1 MKVPV
6 RWLREL
12 VAVDWSAAEIAR
24 RMTMAGLEA
33 EAITMIGETWDNV
46 FVGYVEKVEKH
57 PNADRLKLVTVS
69 AGEHHLT
76 VVTGAPNIAEQQKVP
91 LALVGARLV
100 DGHSDEFKM
109 ATLKANTIRGVRSEG
124 MICSE
129 KELSI
134 SDEHEGIMVL
144 AEDAPVGMPLREYMG
159 DEVIEF
165 EITPNLVHAFSMIG
179 IARELGAIAAAEP
192 KLPALADLSSVP
204 NDNTL
209 ASVHASDLCPR
220 YVVTL
225 IENVRV
231 EPSPAWMQQHLQA
244 AGVRPI
250 NNIVDVTN
258 YVMLEWGQPLHAFDR
273 TFLRGGRIVVRRAEP
288 DEPIE
293 TLDHVKRTLNPDT
306 LVIADTDRAVG
317 LAGVM
322 GGVNSEIRDDT
333 TTVLLE
339 AANFDMK
346 NVRQTSR
353 VQHLRT
359 EASARFERGVDP
371 NLAWIATQRA
381 VTLIQEMLPDAR
393 VSNIHDVYPEPRV
406 PFELTCPRS
415 EINRLL
421 GVDFSDEEVLD
432 ILGRLDFQPRIESR
446 NGEATIVVQV
456 PTWRSD
462 VSLKADI
469 VEEVARIAGYDK
481 LPETL
486 PVGGTVPVEIDPKR
500 QLVSA
505 VQDILSGAG
514 LQEIMTYSMINDHDL
529 ESLAPGAELAPD
541 RFGFFGKPA
550 LPLVRVT
557 NPLRSDWELM
567 RPTLVPSILK
577 NAAENLKFSQRVN
590 IFEVARVY
598 QPRGIDEL
606 PDERQTVALLMA
618 GSQQSA
624 GLYST
629 ERETDFFDAKGATET
644 LLQRLGAADVTY
656 APIDHPSLHPGR
668 SAEISAAG
676 VPVGIIGEVHPVVAA
691 QFGISDHG
699 RIAIAEI
706 DLVALLETGLTQLQ
720 ARPVSRS
727 QPIDQDFAVVVDEDV
742 PAENVRQAIAGG
754 AGFLLVGARLF
765 DIYRGPAIAE
775 GKKSLAY
782 RVTFAA
788 PDRQLREFEVEKLR
802 TQIERQIKKQVHG
815 SLRA

>member
-33 EAITMIGETWDNV
+33 EAISVIGETWDNV
-46 FVGYVEKVEKH
+46 YVGYVEKVEKH
-57 PNADRLKLVTVS
+57 PNADRLKLVTVA

-100 DGHSDEFKM
+100 DGHSEEFRM
-109 ATLKANTIRGVRSEG
+109 ATLKANTIRGIRSEG

-129 KELSI
+129 KELGI

-144 AEDAPVGMPLREYMG
+144 PEEAPAGMPLREYMG

-165 EITPNLVHAFSMIG
+165 EITPNLVHAFSMVG
-179 IARELGAIAAAEP
+179 IARELGAIAAVAP
-192 KLPALADLSSVP
+192 KLPSLADLSNVP
-204 NDNTL
+204 DDG
-209 ASVHASDLCPR
+209 AIVEVHAPDLCPR
-220 YVVTL
+220 YVVTV
-225 IENVRV
+225 IENVCV

-273 TFLRGGRIVVRRAEP
+273 TFLHDGRIIVRRAEP

-293 TLDHVKRTLNPDT
+293 TLDHVKRILNPDT
-306 LVIADTDRAVG
+306 LVIADADRAVG
-317 LAGVM
+317 IAGVM

-339 AANFDMK
+339 SANFNMK

-353 VQHLRT
+353 AQHLRT

-381 VTLIQEMLPDAR
+381 VTLLQEMLPEAR
-393 VSNIHDVYPEPRV
+393 VTSFHDVYPEPRE

-415 EINRLL
+415 EIKRLL
-421 GVDFSDEEVLD
+421 GVDFPDDEVLD
-432 ILGRLDFQPRIESR
+432 ILGRLDFQPRMEQR
-446 NGEATIVVQV
+446 NGMSTIVVQV

-500 QLVSA
+500 RLVSE

-514 LQEIMTYSMINDHDL
+514 LQEIMTYSMINDADL
-529 ESLAPGAELAPD
+529 ESLSPGGDHAPD
-541 RFGFFGKPA
+541 RFGFFAKPA

-567 RPTLVPSILK
+567 RPTLIPSILK
-577 NAAENLKFSQRVN
+577 NAAENLKYSERVD

-618 GSQQSA
+618 GTQQPA

-629 ERETDFFDAKGATET
+629 ERGTDFFDAKGATES

-656 APIDHPSLHPGR
+656 APIEHPSLHPGR
-668 SAEISAAG
+668 SAEISATG

-691 QFGISDHG
+691 QFGISEHG

-706 DLVALLETGLTQLQ
+706 DLVALLETGRTELQ
-720 ARPVSRS
+720 ARPISRS
-727 QPIDQDFAVVVDEDV
+727 QPVDQDFAVVVDEEV
-742 PAENVRQAIAGG
+742 PAENVRRAIASG
-754 AGFLLVGARLF
+754 AGVLLAGARLF

-788 PDRQLREFEVEKLR
+788 PDRQLREFEIDKLR
-802 TQIERQIKKQVHG
+802 NQIERQIKKQVRG
-815 SLRA
+815 TLRA

>member
-33 EAITMIGETWDNV
+33 EAITAIGETWDNV
-46 FVGYVEKVEKH
+46 YVGYVDKVEKH

-76 VVTGAPNIAEQQKVP
+76 VVTGAPNIAEDQKVP

-100 DGHSDEFKM
+100 DGHSDEFRM
-109 ATLKANTIRGVRSEG
+109 VTLKANTIRGIRSEG

-144 AEDAPVGMPLREYMG
+144 PEDAPVGMPLREYMG

-165 EITPNLVHAFSMIG
+165 EITPNLVHAFSMVG
-179 IARELGAIAAAEP
+179 IARELGAIAAIEP
-192 KLPALADLSSVP
+192 KLPELADLSNVS
-204 NDNTL
+204 NDESILT
-209 ASVHASDLCPR
+209 VHATDLCPR
-220 YVVTL
+220 YVGT
-225 IENVRV
+225 IIANVRV
-231 EPSPAWMQQHLQA
+231 EPSPAWMQQRLQA

-273 TFLRGGRIVVRRAEP
+273 AFLHGGRIVVRRAEP
-288 DEPIE
+288 GEPLE
-293 TLDHVKRTLNPDT
+293 TLDHVKRELNAET
-306 LVIADTDRAVG
+306 LVIADADRAVG
-317 LAGVM
+317 IAGVM

-339 AANFDMK
+339 AANFNMK

-353 VQHLRT
+353 AQHLRT

-371 NLAWIATQRA
+371 NLAWIATRRA
-381 VTLIQEMLPDAR
+381 VNLILDMLPEAR
-393 VSNIHDVYPEPRV
+393 VTTLRDVYPEPRE
-406 PFELTCPRS
+406 PFELTCPRT
-415 EINRLL
+415 EIKRLL
-421 GVDFSDEEVLD
+421 GVDFSDDEILD
-432 ILGRLDFQPRIESR
+432 ILGRLDFQPRIEMR
-446 NGEATIVVQV
+446 DGEPTIVVQV

-500 QLVSA
+500 RLVAA
-505 VQDILSGAG
+505 VQDLLSGVG
-514 LQEIMTYSMINDHDL
+514 LQEIMTYSMINDDDL
-529 ESLAPGAELAPD
+529 RSLAVGGEQLPD
-541 RFGFFGKPA
+541 RFGFFVRPA

-577 NAAENLKFSQRVN
+577 NAAENLKFSPRVN

-618 GSQQSA
+618 GKQQPI

-629 ERETDFFDAKGATET
+629 ERETDFFDAKGAVET
-644 LLQRLGAADVTY
+644 LLERLGAADISY
-656 APIDHPSLHPGR
+656 ASIEHPTLHPGR
-668 SAEISAAG
+668 AAEISAGGRAIG
-676 VPVGIIGEVHPVVAA
+676 IVGEIHPVVAS

-706 DLVALLETGLTQLQ
+706 DLVSLLEGGLTVLQ
-720 ARPVSRS
+720 ARPISRS
-727 QPIDQDFAVVVDEDV
+727 QPVDQDFAVVVDEDV
-742 PAENVRQAIAGG
+742 PAENVRRAIASA
-754 AGFLLVGARLF
+754 AGVLLASAHLF
-765 DIYRGPAIAE
+765 DIYRGPAIAS

-788 PDRQLREFEVEKLR
+788 PDRQLQEYEVDRLR
-802 TQIERQIKKQVHG
+802 SQIERQIKRQVNG
-815 SLRA
+815 TLRA

>member
-6 RWLREL
+6 RWLRDL

-33 EAITMIGETWDNV
+33 EAITVIGETWDNV
-46 FVGYVEKVEKH
+46 YVGYVDKVEQH

-76 VVTGAPNIAEQQKVP
+76 VVTGAPNIAERQKVP

-100 DGHSDEFKM
+100 DGHSEEYRM
-109 ATLKANTIRGVRSEG
+109 ATLKASTIRGIRSEG

-144 AEDAPVGMPLREYMG
+144 PEDAPVGLPLREYMG

-165 EITPNLVHAFSMIG
+165 EITPNLVHAFSMVG
-179 IARELGAIAAAEP
+179 IARELGAIAAIEP
-192 KLPALADLSSVP
+192 RLPSLANLSNITRDDS
-204 NDNTL
+204 L
-209 ASVHASDLCPR
+209 LEVHATDLCPR
-220 YVVTL
+220 YVGTL
-225 IENVRV
+225 IENVHV
-231 EPSPAWMQQHLQA
+231 EPSPAWMQQRLQA

-273 TFLRGGRIVVRRAEP
+273 TFLHGGRIVVRRAEP

-293 TLDHVKRTLNPDT
+293 TLDHVKRELNSDT
-306 LVIADTDRAVG
+306 LVIADADRAVG
-317 LAGVM
+317 IAGVM

-339 AANFDMK
+339 AANFNMK

-353 VQHLRT
+353 AQHLRT

-371 NLAWIATQRA
+371 NLAGIATQRA
-381 VTLIQEMLPDAR
+381 VALIQEMLPDAQITSLR
-393 VSNIHDVYPEPRV
+393 DVYPEPRD
-406 PFELTCPRS
+406 PFELACPRS
-415 EINRLL
+415 EIMRLL
-421 GVDFSDEEVLD
+421 GVDFPDGEVLD
-432 ILGRLDFQPRIESR
+432 ILSRLEFQPRIEER
-446 NGEATIVVQV
+446 NGESTIVVQV

-462 VSLKADI
+462 VSIKADI

-500 QLVSA
+500 RLVSE
-505 VQDILSGAG
+505 VQDLLSGAG
-514 LQEIMTYSMINDHDL
+514 LQEIMTYSMINDDDL
-529 ESLAPGAELAPD
+529 RSLSPGGEHTPE
-541 RFGFFGKPA
+541 RFGFFARPA
-550 LPLVRVT
+550 LALVRVT

-606 PDERQTVALLMA
+606 PDERQTVGILMA
-618 GSQQSA
+618 GQQQPN
-624 GLYST
+624 GLYSSD
-629 ERETDFFDAKGATET
+629 RDTDFFDAKGVTEA
-644 LLQRLGAADVTY
+644 LLQRLGAADITY
-656 APIDHPSLHPGR
+656 TPIEHPSLHPGR
-668 SAEISAAG
+668 SAEISVSD
-676 VPVGIIGEVHPVVAA
+676 VPVGIVGEVHPSVAA

-699 RIAIAEI
+699 RIALAEI
-706 DLVALLETGLTQLQ
+706 DLVAVLETGLTELH
-720 ARPVSRS
+720 AHPISRS
-727 QPIDQDFAVVVDEDV
+727 QPVDQDFAVVVDEDV
-742 PAENVRQAIAGG
+742 PAEDVRRAIASGSG
-754 AGFLLVGARLF
+754 ALLSSARLF
-765 DIYRGPAIAE
+765 DIYRGPAIAS

-788 PDRQLREFEVEKLR
+788 PDRQLREFEIERLR
-802 TQIERQIKKQVHG
+802 NQIERQIKRQVSG
-815 SLRA
+815 TLRA

>member
-6 RWLREL
+6 RWLRDL
-12 VAVDWSAAEIAR
+12 VAVDWSADEIAR

-33 EAITMIGETWDNV
+33 EAITLIGETWNNV
-46 FVGYVEKVEKH
+46 YVGYVDKVEKH
-57 PNADRLKLVTVS
+57 PNADRLKLITVS
-69 AGEHHLT
+69 AGEHHLI
-76 VVTGAPNIAEQQKVP
+76 VVTGAPNIAEHQKVP

-100 DGHSDEFKM
+100 DGHSEEFKM
-109 ATLKANTIRGVRSEG
+109 ATLKANTIRGIRSEG

-144 AEDAPVGMPLREYMG
+144 PEDAPVGLPLREYMG

-165 EITPNLVHAFSMIG
+165 EITPNLVHAFSMVG
-179 IARELGAIAAAEP
+179 IARELGAIAAIEP
-192 KLPALADLSSVP
+192 KLPSLADLSTAP
-204 NDNTL
+204 HDQTL
-209 ASVHASDLCPR
+209 VEVHALDLCPR
-220 YVVTL
+220 YVGTI
-225 IENVRV
+225 IENIRV
-231 EPSPAWMQQHLQA
+231 EPSPAWMQQRLQA

-273 TFLRGGRIVVRRAEP
+273 TFLHEGRIVVRRAEA
-288 DEPIE
+288 DEAIE
-293 TLDHVKRTLNPDT
+293 TLDHVKRILNPDT
-306 LVIADTDRAVG
+306 LVIADADRAVAI
-317 LAGVM
+317 AGVM

-339 AANFDMK
+339 AANFNMK

-353 VQHLRT
+353 AHHLRT

-371 NLAWIATQRA
+371 NLAGIATQRA
-381 VTLIQEMLPDAR
+381 VTLIQEMLPEAK
-393 VSNIHDVYPEPRV
+393 VTSLCDVYPEPRKA
-406 PFELTCPRS
+406 FELTCPRS
-415 EINRLL
+415 EIKRLL
-421 GVDFSDEEVLD
+421 GVDFSDDEVLD
-432 ILGRLDFQPRIESR
+432 ILGRLDFQPRIETRAGAS
-446 NGEATIVVQV
+446 TIVVQV

-500 QLVSA
+500 RLVAA

-529 ESLAPGAELAPD
+529 ASLTPGSEQAPD
-541 RFGFFGKPA
+541 RFGFFTKPS

-557 NPLRSDWELM
+557 NPLRADWELM
-567 RPTLVPSILK
+567 RPTLVPSVLK
-577 NAAENLKFSQRVN
+577 NASENLKFSPRVN
-590 IFEVARVY
+590 VFEVARVY

-618 GSQQSA
+618 GTQQPT
-624 GLYST
+624 GLYSS
-629 ERETDFFDAKGATET
+629 ERETDFFDAKGATEV
-644 LLQRLGAADVTY
+644 LLQRLGAADITF
-656 APIDHPSLHPGR
+656 APIEHPSLHPGR
-668 SAEISAAG
+668 SAEISTAG
-676 VPVGIIGEVHPVVAA
+676 VPIGIVGEVHPVVAA
-691 QFGISDHG
+691 QFGINDRG
-699 RIAIAEI
+699 RVAIAEI
-706 DLVALLETGLTQLQ
+706 DLVTLLECGFTGLQ
-720 ARPVSRS
+720 ARQISRS
-727 QPIDQDFAVVVDEDV
+727 QPVDQDFAVVVDEDV
-742 PAENVRQAIAGG
+742 PAENVRNAIASGG
-754 AGFLLVGARLF
+754 GFLLSHARLF
-765 DIYRGPAIAE
+765 DIYRGPAIAD

-788 PDRQLREFEVEKLR
+788 PDRQLREDEVERLR
-802 TQIERQIKKQVHG
+802 KQIERQIKKQVNG
-815 SLRA
+815 TLRA